1 MLTERETHTFLLD
14 DAYFASLEAPDIQH
28 GRVTVTVEA
37 VRLTAEDFRLTLR
50 TEGTVTV
57 ACDRCL
63 DDMDQPI
70 SATDHLS
77 VSLGEAYEDEGDE
90 QVVIPREDGTLNLA
104 WLMYELIALAVPMK
118 HVHAPGQCN
127 EAMSEKLSSLMCNPA
142 DEDNG
147 EDNGEDS
154 GEEDGKDNGEGGGTL
169 TAPGR
174 EGDFPSS
181 ASAETGA
188 ETDAESDAET
198 DDGGA
203 PTAKPTATDPRWNEL
218 KKIRDNN

>member
-14 DAYFASLEAPDIQH
+14 DAYFTSLEAPDIQH
-28 GRVTVTVEA
+28 GRVTVTLEA

-77 VSLGEAYEDEGDE
+77 VSLGEAYEDEGDDR
-90 QVVIPREDGTLNLA
+90 VVIPREDGTLNLA

-127 EAMSEKLSSLMCNPA
+127 EAMSEKLSSLMCNPT
-142 DEDNG
+142 D

-154 GEEDGKDNGEGGGTL
+154 GEEDGDGNGEGGGTL
-169 TAPGR
+169 TIPGR
-174 EGDFPSS
+174 EGDSPSS
-181 ASAETGA
+181 VSVETSAETSA
-188 ETDAESDAET
+188 ESDAESDA
-198 DDGGA
+198 GGA
-203 PTAKPTATDPRWNEL
+203 PTTKPTATDPRWNEL

>member
-77 VSLGEAYEDEGDE
+77 VSLGETYEDEGDDR
-90 QVVIPREDGTLNLA
+90 VVIPREDGTLNLA

-127 EAMSEKLSSLMCNPA
+127 EAMSEKLGSLMCNPA

-147 EDNGEDS
+147 E
-154 GEEDGKDNGEGGGTL
+154 EDGEDNGEGGGTL
-169 TAPGR
+169 TTLGR
-174 EGDFPSS
+174 EGDSPSS
-181 ASAETGA
+181 ASAETS
-188 ETDAESDAET
+188 TESDA
-198 DDGGA
+198 DGA
-203 PTAKPTATDPRWNEL
+203 PTAMPTATDPRWNEL